1 MIISRGSSRLR
12 DVKKLHVVDQET
24 RDKRQKR
31 QLAALEKDN
40 FQDDPHHQMNLYVA
54 KAKLP
59 SFGNSVETKK
69 KRKARLGDIFK
80 HKAKRSFQALIEE
93 LNTEVKDNQPSY
105 LKAVVRS
112 SQFPGRKFCS
122 VCGFISYYTCIT
134 CGVRYCSVSCLK
146 THQDTRCMKWTA

>member
-1 MIISRGSSRLR
+1 MIHSRGSSRLR
-12 DVKKLHVVDQET
+12 DVKKLHIVDQET

-40 FQDDPHHQMNLYVA
+40 FQDDPHYQMNLYVA

-59 SFGNSVETKK
+59 SFDNIVETKK
-69 KRKARLGDIFK
+69 KRKARPGDIFK

-105 LKAVVRS
+105 LKAVARP

-122 VCGFISYYTCIT
+122 VCGFISDYTCIS
-134 CGVRYCSVSCLK
+134 CGIRYCSVSCLK